1 MNLDWRKFVLY
12 AAVIGIEGCWLYALL
27 SLLNR
32 QVVAESLSVFGILL
46 VYLISFGLNGLLRLL
61 RWHYLVIRI
70 INWLG
75 WAVAVLLVLKVQ
87 LYGGLAWSDTNWLMA
102 LPRAFADIIYTFRP
116 ELLILIG
123 TAAVWWLG
131 RRLARVQVNFGTL
144 VTEFQFGLFLLI
156 IAFFSASMV
165 DASLDHP
172 VLLAMV
178 FFLIS
183 LLGISLAHSME
194 NTTWLSGLYRGHWSV
209 LLLASIALV
218 LLLGFVISL
227 LVTPDVLGAIVSAIK
242 WFFSMII
249 AAFLFVA
256 EWIASL
262 FPDID
267 RTEPMPEF
275 PALPPAGEAPSGSTM
290 SETVKNILRILW
302 TIMIAALCLF
312 ALWRISAAM
321 YKWLRRR
328 LASASGA
335 KYEPMPGAFRADLLA
350 FLKRVF
356 AWLLGARRLFGRRPG
371 AAPPRPEVNTV
382 RQIYRQLLR
391 WAAGLGLPR
400 HISQTPYEYQY
411 RLAEALAEV
420 EDDIDL
426 ITRQYVRTRYS
437 RVPLTEDELQKLK
450 QSWYNVRQSRPG
462 SNKAGDKAGR
472 DPGGN
477 IKWLM

>member
-27 SLLNR
+27 SLLNHK
-32 QVVAESLSVFGILL
+32 VASESLSVFGILL
-46 VYLISFGLNGLLRLL
+46 VYLISFGLNGLLRRL

-75 WAVAVLLVLKVQ
+75 WAVAVLLVIKVQ
-87 LYGGLAWSDTNWLMA
+87 LYGGLPWSDTDWLMA
-102 LPRAFADIIYTFRP
+102 LPRAFADIFYTFRP

-123 TAAVWWLG
+123 ISAVWWLG
-131 RRLARVQVNFGTL
+131 RRLARVQVNFGSL

-183 LLGISLAHSME
+183 LLGISIAHSME
-194 NTTWLSGLYRGHWSV
+194 NTTWLSGLYRGHWSL

-218 LLLGFVISL
+218 LLLGFVVSL
-227 LVTPDVLGAIVSAIK
+227 LVTPDVLGVIVAALK
-242 WFFSMII
+242 WLFSMII
-249 AAFLFVA
+249 AAFLYVA

-262 FPDID
+262 FPEAGPA
-267 RTEPMPEF
+267 EPLPEL
-275 PALPPAGEAPSGSTM
+275 PVVPPAGEMPPGSIM

-302 TIMIAALCLF
+302 TVMIAALCLF
-312 ALWRISAAM
+312 ALWRLSAAM
-321 YKWLRRR
+321 YKWLRQR
-328 LASASGA
+328 LAGASGA

-356 AWLLGARRLFGRRPG
+356 TWLLGVRRFFRRRPG
-371 AAPPRPEVNTV
+371 AAPPHPEVATV
-382 RQIYRQLLR
+382 RQIYRQFLR
-391 WAAGLGLPR
+391 WAAGIGLPR
-400 HISQTPYEYQY
+400 HISQTPYEFRY
-411 RLAEALAEV
+411 RLVAVLAEV
-420 EDDIDL
+420 EADIDL
-426 ITRQYVRTRYS
+426 ITRHYVRTRYGTL
-437 RVPLTEDELQKLK
+437 PLSEDELQKLK
-450 QSWYNVRQSRPG
+450 QSWYNVRQSRPA
-462 SNKAGDKAGR
+462 SDKTGKDA
-472 DPGGN
+472 GGN